1 MRLRHEDG
9 TLVHLAYNAGVHPA
23 EDLENLIAH
32 LTRYAV
38 PVRRRLGVERMG
50 VGLWLSPAVADHLTA
65 DRIELV
71 RLRRS
76 LEERGLEVVSL
87 NGTGGRN
94 QEAPGPDWAKPER
107 YRYTMA
113 LARILAFLLPEDVRF
128 GSISTIPIGWR
139 RDWPADLHAIA
150 ARRLERLS
158 RELRGLYGVTGKTIR
173 VGFEPWPGCVLE
185 TTEQALERVC
195 GIDSEHLGV
204 CLDACHLAGGTMG
217 AGITEEAGTALR
229 GLAAAGTP
237 VVKLGH
243 VHNHAGDSCRELPST
258 RPVLEDTLTAML
270 SGAVSGTAHIEVEIH
285 DLAVPLRTKGPG
297 ALVSALAEELDWA
310 RSNLTALGLRLAA

>member
-1 MRLRHEDG
+1 MRLRHDEG

-38 PVRRRLGVERMG
+38 PVRKRLGVERMG
-50 VGLWLSPAVADHLTA
+50 IGLWLSPAVADHLIA

-76 LEERGLEVVSL
+76 LDERGLEVVSL

-113 LARILAFLLPEDVRF
+113 LARILAFLLPDDIQS

-139 RDWPADLHAIA
+139 RD
-150 ARRLERLS
+150 
-158 RELRGLYGVTGKTIR
+158 
-173 VGFEPWPGCVLE
+173 
-185 TTEQALERVC
+185 
-195 GIDSEHLGV
+195 
-204 CLDACHLAGGTMG
+204 
-217 AGITEEAGTALR
+217 
-229 GLAAAGTP
+229 
-237 VVKLGH
+237 
-243 VHNHAGDSCRELPST
+243 
-258 RPVLEDTLTAML
+258 
-270 SGAVSGTAHIEVEIH
+270 SGTRRTNSRART
-285 DLAVPLRTKGPG
+285 PGRRSSTLR
-297 ALVSALAEELDWA
+297 AE
-310 RSNLTALGLRLAA
+310 T

>member
-1 MRLRHEDG
+1 MRMRHDDG

-32 LTRYAV
+32 LTRYAM
-38 PVRRRLGVERMG
+38 PVRKRLGVERMG
-50 VGLWLSPAVADHLTA
+50 VGLWLAPSVADHLIA

-94 QEAPGPDWAKPER
+94 QESPGPDWAKPER

-113 LARILAFLLPEDVRF
+113 LAKILAFLLPDDVEF

-150 ARRLERLS
+150 SQRLERLS
-158 RELRGLYGVTGKTIR
+158 RELRGLYSVTGKTIR

-185 TTEQALERVC
+185 TTEQALERVG
-195 GIDSEHLGV
+195 GIDSKHLGV
-204 CLDACHLAGGTMG
+204 CLDACHLAGGP
-217 AGITEEAGTALR
+217 EEPGTALR
-229 GLAAAGTP
+229 ELARAGAP
-237 VVKLGH
+237 VVKLNH
-243 VHNHAGDSCRELPST
+243 VHDHAGQARGELPTT
-258 RPVLEDTLTAML
+258 RSVLEDTLRAML
-270 SGAVSGTAHIEVEIH
+270 SGTVAGTAHVEVETH
-285 DLAVPLRTKGPG
+285 DLTLPVRAKGPG

-310 RSNLTALGLRLAA
+310 RRNLTSLGLQLAA

>member
-38 PVRRRLGVERMG
+38 PVRKRLGVERMG
-50 VGLWLSPAVADHLTA
+50 VGLWLSPAVADHLMA

-94 QEAPGPDWAKPER
+94 QDAPGPDWAKPER

-113 LARILAFLLPEDVRF
+113 LAKILAFLLPDDVRF

-150 ARRLERLS
+150 SRRLERLS
-158 RELRGLYGVTGKTIR
+158 RELRGLYSASGKTIR

-185 TTEQALERVC
+185 TTEQAMDWIC
-195 GIDSEHLGV
+195 GIDSQHLGI
-204 CLDACHLAGGTMG
+204 CLDACHLAGG
-217 AGITEEAGTALR
+217 AEEPAAALR
-229 GLAAAGTP
+229 GLAQAGMP

-270 SGAVSGTAHIEVEIH
+270 SGAVNGTAHVEVETH
-285 DLAVPLRTKGPG
+285 DLGVPLRARTPG
-297 ALVSALAEELDWA
+297 TLVNMLAEELDWA
-310 RSNLTALGLRLAA
+310 RTNLTALGLRLAA

>member
-1 MRLRHEDG
+1 MRLRHQDG
-9 TLVHLAYNAGVHPA
+9 TLVHLSYNAGVHPA

-38 PVRRRLGVERMG
+38 PVRKRLGVARMG
-50 VGLWLSPAVADHLTA
+50 VGLWLSPGVADHLIA

-113 LARILAFLLPEDVRF
+113 LARILAFLLPDDVEF

-139 RDWPADLHAIA
+139 RDWPADLHSIA

-158 RELRGLYGVTGKTIR
+158 RELRGLHSVTGKTIR

-185 TTEQALERVC
+185 TTEQALERV
-195 GIDSEHLGV
+195 GDIDPQHLGV
-204 CLDACHLAGGTMG
+204 CLDACNLAGGTEKAG
-217 AGITEEAGTALR
+217 AALR
-229 GLAAAGTP
+229 GLAAVGAP
-237 VVKLGH
+237 VVKVGH
-243 VHNHAGDSCRELPST
+243 VHNHIGDACQELPST
-258 RPVLEDTLTAML
+258 SSVLEDTLTAMF
-270 SGAVSGTAHIEVEIH
+270 SGAVTGTAHIEVEAH
-285 DLAVPLRTKGPG
+285 ELATPPRAKGPG
-297 ALVSALAEELDWA
+297 ALVSMLAEELDWA
-310 RSNLTALGLRLAA
+310 RTNLTALGLRLAA

>member
-38 PVRRRLGVERMG
+38 PVRKRLGVERMG
-50 VGLWLSPAVADHLTA
+50 IGLWLSPAVADHLTA

-113 LARILAFLLPEDVRF
+113 LAKILAFLLPEDVRF

-150 ARRLERLS
+150 SRRLERLS
-158 RELRGLYGVTGKTIR
+158 RELRGLYSVTGKTIR

-185 TTEQALERVC
+185 TTEQALARVC
-195 GIDSEHLGV
+195 DIDSEHLGV
-204 CLDACHLAGGTMG
+204 CLDACHLAGGAEEPG
-217 AGITEEAGTALR
+217 AALR
-229 GLAAAGTP
+229 GLAAAGAP

-243 VHNHAGDSCRELPST
+243 VHNHVGEVRHELPST
-258 RPVLEDTLTAML
+258 RSVLEDTLTAML
-270 SGAVSGTAHIEVEIH
+270 SGAVNGTAHIEVETH
-285 DLAVPLRTKGPG
+285 NLAVPQRAKGPG

-310 RSNLTALGLRLAA
+310 RTNLTALGLRLAA

>member
-1 MRLRHEDG
+1 MRLRHEGG

-38 PVRRRLGVERMG
+38 PVRKRLGVERMG
-50 VGLWLSPAVADHLTA
+50 IGLWLAPSVADHLVA

-94 QEAPGPDWAKPER
+94 HDNPGPDWAKPER

-113 LARILAFLLPEDVRF
+113 LAKILAFLLPSDVRF

-139 RDWPADLHAIA
+139 RDWPADLHSIA
-150 ARRLERLS
+150 ARRLERLA
-158 RELRGLYGVTGKTIR
+158 RELRGLYSVTGKTIR

-204 CLDACHLAGGTMG
+204 SLDACHLAGGG
-217 AGITEEAGTALR
+217 EEPGEALR
-229 GLAAAGTP
+229 GLAEAGAT

-243 VHNHAGDSCRELPST
+243 VHNHQGEACQELPST
-258 RPVLEDTLTAML
+258 RSVLEDTLTAML
-270 SGAVSGTAHIEVEIH
+270 SGAVYGNAHIEVETH

-297 ALVSALAEELDWA
+297 ALVSMLADELDWA
-310 RSNLTALGLRLAA
+310 RTNLTALGLQLAA

>member
-1 MRLRHEDG
+1 MRHDDG

-38 PVRRRLGVERMG
+38 PVRKRLGVERLG
-50 VGLWLSPAVADHLTA
+50 VGLWLAPSVADHLSA

-113 LARILAFLLPEDVRF
+113 LAKILAFLLPDDVRF

-150 ARRLERLS
+150 SRRLERLS
-158 RELRGLYGVTGKTIR
+158 RELRGLYSVTGKTIR

-185 TTEQALERVC
+185 TTEQALERVY

-204 CLDACHLAGGTMG
+204 CLDACHLAGDSEETG
-217 AGITEEAGTALR
+217 AALR
-229 GLAAAGTP
+229 GLARAGTP

-243 VHNHAGDSCRELPST
+243 VHNHPGQARDQLSST
-258 RPVLEDTLTAML
+258 RSVLEDTLTAML
-270 SGAVSGTAHIEVEIH
+270 SGAVHGTAHIEVEIH
-285 DLAVPLRTKGPG
+285 DLAVPLRARGPG
-297 ALVSALAEELDWA
+297 ALVSLLADELDWT
-310 RSNLTALGLRLAA
+310 RQNLTSLGLQLAA

>member
-1 MRLRHEDG
+1 MRLLHDNG

-38 PVRRRLGVERMG
+38 PVRRKLGVDRLGI
-50 VGLWLSPAVADHLTA
+50 GLWLAPAVADHLIA

-94 QEAPGPDWAKPER
+94 QEVPGPDWAKPER
-107 YRYTMA
+107 YRYTMS
-113 LARILAFLLPEDVRF
+113 LAKILAFLLPDDVQY

-150 ARRLERLS
+150 SRRLERLS
-158 RELRGLYGVTGKTIR
+158 RELRGLCSVSGKTIR

-185 TTEQALERVC
+185 TTEQALAQVC
-195 GIDSEHLGV
+195 DIDSDHLGV
-204 CLDACHLAGGTMG
+204 CLDACHLSCG
-217 AGITEEAGTALR
+217 AEESGAALK
-229 GLAAAGTP
+229 GLALAGAP
-237 VVKLGH
+237 VVKLNH
-243 VHNHAGDSCRELPST
+243 VHDHGQEIPST
-258 RPVLEDTLTAML
+258 EPVIQDTLHAIL
-270 SGAVSGTAHIEVEIH
+270 SGAVNGSAHVEVEAH
-285 DLAVPLRTKGPG
+285 AGTEPKAKGPA
-297 ALVSALAEELDWA
+297 ALVNRLADELDWT
-310 RSNLTALGLRLAA
+310 RRHLTALGLKLAA

>member
-1 MRLRHEDG
+1 MRLLHDDG

-38 PVRRRLGVERMG
+38 PVRRKLGVDRLGI
-50 VGLWLSPAVADHLTA
+50 GLWLAPAVADHLSA

-87 NGTGGRN
+87 NGTGGRH
-94 QEAPGPDWAKPER
+94 QEHPGPDWAKPER

-113 LARILAFLLPEDVRF
+113 LAKILAFLLPEDVQS

-150 ARRLERLS
+150 AKRLERLS
-158 RELRGLYGVTGKTIR
+158 RELRGLYGVTGKLIR
-173 VGFEPWPGCVLE
+173 VGFEPWPGCVIE

-195 GIDSEHLGV
+195 GIDSEHLGI
-204 CLDACHLAGGTMG
+204 CLDACHLSCGHEEPG
-217 AGITEEAGTALR
+217 AALR
-229 GLAAAGTP
+229 DIAKAGAS
-237 VVKLGH
+237 VVKLNH
-243 VHNHAGDSCRELPST
+243 VHPHGLEIPST
-258 RPVLEDTLTAML
+258 RPVLEDTLAAIL
-270 SGAVSGTAHIEVEIH
+270 SGAVHGSAHIEVEAH
-285 DLAVPLRTKGPG
+285 DWTAPKTKGPA
-297 ALVSALAEELDWA
+297 ALITRLADELDWTCK
-310 RSNLTALGLRLAA
+310 NLTALGLKLAA

>member
-1 MRLRHEDG
+1 MRLRHDDG
-9 TLVHLAYNAGVHPA
+9 TVVHLAYNAGVHPA

-38 PVRRRLGVERMG
+38 PVRKKLGVDRLGI
-50 VGLWLSPAVADHLTA
+50 GLWLAPTVADHLVS

-87 NGTGGRN
+87 NGTGGRH
-94 QEAPGPDWAKPER
+94 QETPGPDWAKPER
-107 YRYTMA
+107 YRYTMS
-113 LARILAFLLPEDVRF
+113 LAKILAFLLPEDVRF

-150 ARRLERLS
+150 SRRLERLS
-158 RELRGLYGVTGKTIR
+158 RELRGIYSVTGKHIR

-204 CLDACHLAGGTMG
+204 CLDACHLTCGG
-217 AGITEEAGTALR
+217 AEEAGKALR
-229 GLAAAGTP
+229 GLAQAGAP

-243 VHNHAGDSCRELPST
+243 VHNNMDEIPN
-258 RPVLEDTLTAML
+258 TLNALL
-270 SGAVSGTAHIEVEIH
+270 SGAVHGSAHLEVEAH
-285 DLAVPLRTKGPG
+285 EWVAPKTKGPA
-297 ALVSALAEELDWA
+297 ALVARLADDLDWT
-310 RSNLTALGLRLAA
+310 RRNLTALGLKLAA

>member
-1 MRLRHEDG
+1 MRLLHDDG

-38 PVRRRLGVERMG
+38 PVRRKLGVDRLG
-50 VGLWLSPAVADHLTA
+50 VGLWLAPAVADHLIA

-76 LEERGLEVVSL
+76 LEERGLECVSL

-94 QEAPGPDWAKPER
+94 QEVPGPDWAKPER

-113 LARILAFLLPEDVRF
+113 LAKILAFLLPDDVQS

-150 ARRLERLS
+150 SRRLERLS
-158 RELRGLYGVTGKTIR
+158 RELRGLYSVTGKTVR

-195 GIDSEHLGV
+195 DIDSDHLGV
-204 CLDACHLAGGTMG
+204 CLDACHLSCG
-217 AGITEEAGTALR
+217 AEEPDAALR
-229 GLAAAGTP
+229 GLALAGAP
-237 VVKLGH
+237 VVKLSH
-243 VHNHAGDSCRELPST
+243 VHNHSQEIPST
-258 RPVLEDTLTAML
+258 QPVIADTLTAIL
-270 SGAVSGTAHIEVEIH
+270 SGAVNGTAHVEVEAH
-285 DLAVPLRTKGPG
+285 DLTSPKAKGPA
-297 ALVSALAEELDWA
+297 ALVAKLADELDWT
-310 RSNLTALGLRLAA
+310 RRNLTALGLKLAA

>member
-1 MRLRHEDG
+1 M
-9 TLVHLAYNAGVHPA
+9 AYNAGVHPA

-32 LTRYAV
+32 LTRYAM
-38 PVRRRLGVERMG
+38 PVRKRLGVERLG
-50 VGLWLSPAVADHLTA
+50 VGLWLAPSVADHLIA

-94 QEAPGPDWAKPER
+94 LDSPGPDWAKPER

-113 LARILAFLLPEDVRF
+113 LAKILAFLLPDDVES

-139 RDWPADLHAIA
+139 RDWPADLHTIA
-150 ARRLERLS
+150 ANRLERLS
-158 RELRGLYGVTGKTIR
+158 RELRGLYSVTGKTIR

-204 CLDACHLAGGTMG
+204 CLDACHLAGGTEEPG
-217 AGITEEAGTALR
+217 AALR
-229 GLAAAGTP
+229 NLARAGAP

-243 VHNHAGDSCRELPST
+243 LHAHAGESPGGEAPTTGS
-258 RPVLEDTLTAML
+258 VLQDTLTAML
-270 SGAVSGTAHIEVEIH
+270 SGTVNGTAHVEVETH
-285 DLAVPLRTKGPG
+285 GLAVPLRAKGPG
-297 ALVSALAEELDWA
+297 ALVNALAEELDWA
-310 RSNLTALGLRLAA
+310 RRNLTSLGLQLAA

>member
-1 MRLRHEDG
+1 MRLLHDDG

-38 PVRRRLGVERMG
+38 PVRRKLGVDRLG
-50 VGLWLSPAVADHLTA
+50 VGLWLAPAVADHLTA

-76 LEERGLEVVSL
+76 LEERGLECVSL

-94 QEAPGPDWAKPER
+94 QEVPGPDWAKPER

-113 LARILAFLLPEDVRF
+113 LAKILAFLLPDDVQS

-150 ARRLERLS
+150 SRRLERLS
-158 RELRGLYGVTGKTIR
+158 RELRGLYSVTGKTIR

-195 GIDSEHLGV
+195 DIDSDHLGV
-204 CLDACHLAGGTMG
+204 CLDACHLSCG
-217 AGITEEAGTALR
+217 AEEPDAALR
-229 GLAAAGTP
+229 GLALAGAP
-237 VVKLGH
+237 VVKLSH
-243 VHNHAGDSCRELPST
+243 VHNHSQEIPST
-258 RPVLEDTLTAML
+258 QPVIADTLTAIL
-270 SGAVSGTAHIEVEIH
+270 SGAVNGTAHVEVEAH
-285 DLAVPLRTKGPG
+285 DVTSPKAKGPA
-297 ALVSALAEELDWA
+297 ALVAKLADELDWT
-310 RSNLTALGLRLAA
+310 RRNLTALGLKLAA

>member
-1 MRLRHEDG
+1 MRLRHDDG

-38 PVRRRLGVERMG
+38 PVRKRLGVERMG
-50 VGLWLSPAVADHLTA
+50 IGLWLSPAVADHLIA

-94 QEAPGPDWAKPER
+94 QDKPGPDWAKPER

-113 LARILAFLLPEDVRF
+113 LARILAFLLPDDVRF

-150 ARRLERLS
+150 SRRLERLA
-158 RELRGLYGVTGKTIR
+158 RELRGLYSVTGKTIR

-185 TTEQALERVC
+185 TTQQALERVC
-195 GIDSEHLGV
+195 DIDSEHLGV
-204 CLDACHLAGGTMG
+204 CLDACHLADR
-217 AGITEEAGTALR
+217 EEPTATLQ
-229 GLAAAGTP
+229 GLARAGAP
-237 VVKLGH
+237 VVKLCH
-243 VHNHAGDSCRELPST
+243 VHDHTRSDRENLPNT
-258 RPVLEDTLTAML
+258 RTVLTDTLTAML
-270 SGAVSGTAHIEVEIH
+270 SGTINGTAHIEVETH
-285 DLAVPLRTKGPG
+285 DLATPLRAKGPS
-297 ALVSALAEELDWA
+297 ALVSVLAEELDWA
-310 RSNLTALGLRLAA
+310 RRNITSMGLQLAA

>member
-1 MRLRHEDG
+1 MRLLHDDG

-38 PVRRRLGVERMG
+38 PVRRRLGVDRLG
-50 VGLWLSPAVADHLTA
+50 IGLWLAPAVADHLIA

-94 QEAPGPDWAKPER
+94 REVPGPDWAKPER
-107 YRYTMA
+107 YRYTMS
-113 LARILAFLLPEDVRF
+113 LAKILAFLLPEDIRF

-139 RDWPADLHAIA
+139 RDWPADLHDIA
-150 ARRLERLS
+150 SRRLERLS
-158 RELRGLYGVTGKTIR
+158 RELRGLYSVTGKTIR

-204 CLDACHLAGGTMG
+204 CLDACHLSWG
-217 AGITEEAGTALR
+217 AEERDAALR
-229 GLAAAGTP
+229 GLALAGAP
-237 VVKLGH
+237 VVKLCH
-243 VHNHAGDSCRELPST
+243 VHNHSQEIPST
-258 RPVLEDTLTAML
+258 QPVIHDTLNAIL
-270 SGAVSGTAHIEVEIH
+270 SGAVNGVAHVEVEAHDGTA
-285 DLAVPLRTKGPG
+285 PKSKGPA
-297 ALVSALAEELDWA
+297 ALVARLADELDWT
-310 RSNLTALGLRLAA
+310 RRNLTAMGLKLAA

>member
-1 MRLRHEDG
+1 MRLLHDDG

-38 PVRRRLGVERMG
+38 PVRRKLGVDRLG
-50 VGLWLSPAVADHLTA
+50 VGLWLAPAVADHLVA

-76 LEERGLEVVSL
+76 LEEQGLECVSL

-94 QEAPGPDWAKPER
+94 QEVPGPDWAKPER

-113 LARILAFLLPEDVRF
+113 LAKILAFLLPDDVQS
-128 GSISTIPIGWR
+128 GGISTIPIGWR

-150 ARRLERLS
+150 SRRLERLS
-158 RELRGLYGVTGKTIR
+158 RELRGLYSVTGKTIR

-195 GIDSEHLGV
+195 DIDSDHLGV
-204 CLDACHLAGGTMG
+204 CLDACHLSCGTEKPD
-217 AGITEEAGTALR
+217 AALR
-229 GLAAAGTP
+229 GLALAGAP
-237 VVKLGH
+237 VVKLSH
-243 VHNHAGDSCRELPST
+243 VHNHSQEIPST
-258 RPVLEDTLTAML
+258 QPVIADTLTAIL
-270 SGAVSGTAHIEVEIH
+270 SGAVNGTAHVEVEAH
-285 DLAVPLRTKGPG
+285 DGTSPKAKGPA
-297 ALVSALAEELDWA
+297 ALVAKLADELDWT
-310 RSNLTALGLRLAA
+310 RRNLTALGLKLAA

>member
-1 MRLRHEDG
+1 MRLRHDDG

-38 PVRRRLGVERMG
+38 PVRKRLGVERMG

-113 LARILAFLLPEDVRF
+113 LAKILAFLLPDDIQS

-139 RDWPADLHAIA
+139 RDWPADLQAIA
-150 ARRLERLS
+150 TRRLERLA
-158 RELRGLYGVTGKTIR
+158 RELRGLYSITGKTVR

-185 TTEQALERVC
+185 TTEQALERVR
-195 GIDSEHLGV
+195 GIDSDHLGV
-204 CLDACHLAGGTMG
+204 CLDACHLARGAEGTG
-217 AGITEEAGTALR
+217 EALR
-229 GLAAAGTP
+229 GLAKTGAP

-243 VHNHAGDSCRELPST
+243 VHHHTGGSPNTGG
-258 RPVLEDTLTAML
+258 VLHDTLTAML
-270 SGAVSGTAHIEVEIH
+270 SGAVSGSAHIEVETH
-285 DLAVPLRTKGPG
+285 NLVVPGRAKGPG
-297 ALVSALAEELDWA
+297 ALVSLLAQELDWA
-310 RSNLTALGLRLAA
+310 RTSLTSLGLQLAA

>member
-1 MRLRHEDG
+1 MRLRHADG

-38 PVRRRLGVERMG
+38 PVRKRLGVERMG
-50 VGLWLSPAVADHLTA
+50 IGLWLSPAVADHLIA

-76 LEERGLEVVSL
+76 LDERGLEVVSL

-113 LARILAFLLPEDVRF
+113 LARILAFLLPDDIQS

-139 RDWPADLHAIA
+139 RDWPTDLQDIA
-150 ARRLERLS
+150 TRRLERLA
-158 RELRGLYGVTGKTIR
+158 RELRGPHSITRKTVR
-173 VGFEPWPGCVLE
+173 GGFEPGPG
-185 TTEQALERVC
+185 R
-195 GIDSEHLGV
+195 GP
-204 CLDACHLAGGTMG
+204 GGRRG
-217 AGITEEAGTALR
+217 AGACRRPRSRRSSGSATSPPTTCASASTPATSPTTPRRPTRRCATWPSPVPRWSSSATSTTTPAGRPTP
-229 GLAAAGTP
+229 AACCTTP
-237 VVKLGH
+237 
-243 VHNHAGDSCRELPST
+243 
-258 RPVLEDTLTAML
+258 
-270 SGAVSGTAHIEVEIH
+270 
-285 DLAVPLRTKGPG
+285 
-297 ALVSALAEELDWA
+297 
-310 RSNLTALGLRLAA
+310 

>member
-1 MRLRHEDG
+1 MRLLHADG

-38 PVRRRLGVERMG
+38 PVRRKLGVDRLGI
-50 VGLWLSPAVADHLTA
+50 GLWLAPPVADHLIA

-87 NGTGGRN
+87 NGTGGRH

-113 LARILAFLLPEDVRF
+113 LAKILAFLLPDDVQH

-139 RDWPADLHAIA
+139 RDWPADLHDIA
-150 ARRLERLS
+150 SRRLERLS

-185 TTEQALERVC
+185 TTEQALERVSD
-195 GIDSEHLGV
+195 IDNEHLGV
-204 CLDACHLAGGTMG
+204 CLHACHLSGGTEKRD
-217 AGITEEAGTALR
+217 AVLQ
-229 GLAAAGTP
+229 GLARAKAP
-237 VVKLGH
+237 VVKLSH
-243 VHNHAGDSCRELPST
+243 VHDHGQGIPST
-258 RPVLEDTLTAML
+258 QPVIKDTLNAIL
-270 SGAVSGTAHIEVEIH
+270 SGTVNGTAHIEVEAYH
-285 DLAVPLRTKGPG
+285 GAAPRTKGPA
-297 ALVSALAEELDWA
+297 ALVNRLADELDWT
-310 RSNLTALGLRLAA
+310 RNHLTALGLKLAA